1 MCSLE
6 QQTSECSFST
16 RLVIAAPGKA
26 TGPKTDSACFRPGV
40 FVMAY
45 YSDSKTSFCLYPER
59 FAFLIVGGQ
68 RRLPPFS
75 FVFPTTGGRSYPAGS
90 WSDDTAMN
98 VAAID
103 AVVKDEGRIDYSHI
117 MQNFL
122 TWWSGRQHF
131 PLYPGFPYL
140 CIMKKEIRPLKNG

>member
-1 MCSLE
+1 MWKMDE
-6 QQTSECSFST
+6 RETG
-16 RLVIAAPGKA
+16 RIVISGLLGLAVGDAIGVPVEFLDRK
-26 TGPKTDSACFRPGV
+26 TVQNLHVTDYITDSVR
-40 FVMAY
+40 
-45 YSDSKTSFCLYPER
+45 
-59 FAFLIVGGQ
+59 I
-68 RRLPPFS
+68 
-75 FVFPTTGGRSYPAGS
+75 GRSYPAGS
-90 WSDDTAMN
+90 WSDDTAMT
-98 VAAID
+98 VAAMD